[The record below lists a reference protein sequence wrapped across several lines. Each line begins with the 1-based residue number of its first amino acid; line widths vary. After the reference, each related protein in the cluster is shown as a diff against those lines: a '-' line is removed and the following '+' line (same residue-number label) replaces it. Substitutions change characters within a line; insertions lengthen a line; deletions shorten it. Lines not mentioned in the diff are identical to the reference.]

1 MKEKIAVIGMSFQLP
16 EAETREQ
23 LHWNLMRKK
32 VSVRDVSDAR
42 KQLANG
48 AVPDALQLTAVEDLA
63 LFDNS
68 FFEISNRE
76 ARAMCPEARL
86 SLTHAAKAILDAGY
100 ALSAF
105 RGSVCGVIVS
115 QSDSNYQL
123 GETQRDGFTFTG
135 NLPAM
140 TAGNIAYYL
149 DLRGP
154 NLTLSSAC
162 ASTLASVHEA
172 VWKLRLHEADWML
185 VGGAELAQIDRG
197 SVEEVRASGI
207 VSNTNCCHA
216 FDQCADGMISG
227 DGAGFLLLKR
237 YEDAVRDGD
246 HIYGCILSSA
256 MNGNGARSGNPT
268 APSAEAEAEVVRRA
282 WEAAD
287 LTSDDITEI
296 EAHGTGTIVGDPI
309 EAEGIQRCMTGNHR
323 EHPLYVSALK
333 SNVGHLGN
341 MAGFAALVKVLT
353 GFEHHVCYPIA
364 GLQTLNPAIS
374 ADGVEFVKE
383 PVLYTPEE
391 KRIAGIS
398 AFAFNG
404 TNVHVVVENQL
415 PQETKSNW
423 NTSQEHVLKVSAK
436 EEPALELYL
445 QEIYKTLRDTRE
457 DFMDCVATLNL
468 GRDDFAC
475 RGAVTFRTKE
485 ECLQKLCSCAVHRC
499 PKHGGVALCGENAEE
514 MTARLAECGVVL
526 VKPEQAEV
534 QITADGKS
542 VAQLFAAC
550 YCSGAEVDWKR
561 YFAGVSFHRV
571 SLPCDNMTKKL
582 FWHKTKETEE
592 IAASAPAA
600 PVAVETEKL
609 AEAPAIPAAPEELE
623 APQSMEER
631 LLQIFRSGLEDDTL
645 QAEDSI
651 FDAGANSM
659 TILTLIDDL
668 KDAGITLELA
678 EFYQYDSAAK
688 LAEYLESGQPAADA
702 AAEEVPAPAEETTE
716 PQDLV
721 QVLLEACRSG
731 LDDDTL
737 TEDDSLFD
745 AGINSMSMMMVI
757 DDLEE
762 QGLTLKLADFYDC
775 ETVRELAARMETQK
789 GTV

>member
-48 AVPDALQLTAVEDLA
+48 AVPDALQLAAVEDLA

-341 MAGFAALVKVLT
+341 VAGFAALVKVLT

-423 NTSQEHVLKVSAK
+423 DASQEYVLKISAK
-436 EEPALELYL
+436 EESALELYL

-514 MTARLAECGVVL
+514 MTARLANCGVAL

-534 QITADGKS
+534 QIAADGKS

-582 FWHKTKETEE
+582 FWHKTKGTEE

-600 PVAVETEKL
+600 PVAVETEKP

-623 APQSMEER
+623 APQSMEEH

-659 TILTLIDDL
+659 TLLTLIDDL

-702 AAEEVPAPAEETTE
+702 AAEEVPTPAEKTAE

>member
-23 LHWNLMRKK
+23 LHWNLVRKK

-42 KQLANG
+42 KQLASG
-48 AVPDALQLTAVEDLA
+48 AVPDALQLAAVEDLA

-197 SVEEVRASGI
+197 TVEEVRASGI
-207 VSNTNCCHA
+207 VSNTSCCHA

-268 APSAEAEAEVVRRA
+268 APSAEAETEVVRRA
-282 WEAAD
+282 WETAD

-309 EAEGIQRCMTGNHR
+309 EAESIQRCMTGNHR

-383 PVLYTPEE
+383 LVFYTPEE

-415 PQETKSNW
+415 LQEMKSNW
-423 NTSQEHVLKVSAK
+423 NTSQEYVLKISAK
-436 EEPALELYL
+436 EESALELYL

-499 PKHGGVALCGENAEE
+499 PKHGGVALCGENAEA
-514 MTARLAECGVVL
+514 MTARLANCGVVL

-534 QITADGKS
+534 QIAADGKS
-542 VAQLFAAC
+542 VAQLLASC

-592 IAASAPAA
+592 IAESASAA

-609 AEAPAIPAAPEELE
+609 AETPAIPAAPEELE
-623 APQSMEER
+623 APQSMEEH

-688 LAEYLESGQPAADA
+688 LAEYLESGQPATDA
-702 AAEEVPAPAEETTE
+702 AAEEVPAPAEKTAE

>member
-23 LHWNLMRKK
+23 LHWNLVRKK

-42 KQLANG
+42 KQLASG
-48 AVPDALQLTAVEDLA
+48 AVPDALQLAAVEDLA

-197 SVEEVRASGI
+197 TVEEVRASGI
-207 VSNTNCCHA
+207 VSNTSCCHA

-268 APSAEAEAEVVRRA
+268 APSAEAEAEVIRRA
-282 WEAAD
+282 WETAD

-309 EAEGIQRCMTGNHR
+309 EAESIQRCMTGNHR

-341 MAGFAALVKVLT
+341 IAGFAALVKVLT

-383 PVLYTPEE
+383 PVFYTPEE

-404 TNVHVVVENQL
+404 TNALHSDLLL
-415 PQETKSNW
+415 P
-423 NTSQEHVLKVSAK
+423 
-436 EEPALELYL
+436 
-445 QEIYKTLRDTRE
+445 RD
-457 DFMDCVATLNL
+457 
-468 GRDDFAC
+468 
-475 RGAVTFRTKE
+475 
-485 ECLQKLCSCAVHRC
+485 
-499 PKHGGVALCGENAEE
+499 
-514 MTARLAECGVVL
+514 
-526 VKPEQAEV
+526 
-534 QITADGKS
+534 
-542 VAQLFAAC
+542 
-550 YCSGAEVDWKR
+550 
-561 YFAGVSFHRV
+561 
-571 SLPCDNMTKKL
+571 
-582 FWHKTKETEE
+582 
-592 IAASAPAA
+592 
-600 PVAVETEKL
+600 
-609 AEAPAIPAAPEELE
+609 
-623 APQSMEER
+623 
-631 LLQIFRSGLEDDTL
+631 
-645 QAEDSI
+645 
-651 FDAGANSM
+651 
-659 TILTLIDDL
+659 
-668 KDAGITLELA
+668 
-678 EFYQYDSAAK
+678 
-688 LAEYLESGQPAADA
+688 
-702 AAEEVPAPAEETTE
+702 
-716 PQDLV
+716 
-721 QVLLEACRSG
+721 
-731 LDDDTL
+731 
-737 TEDDSLFD
+737 
-745 AGINSMSMMMVI
+745 
-757 DDLEE
+757 
-762 QGLTLKLADFYDC
+762 
-775 ETVRELAARMETQK
+775 
-789 GTV
+789 